1 MAMGASGSCARRGSS
16 GAIKRPDLAHGQ
28 SFSLIHRLACALE
41 GLLRRAGG
49 IDAGPVERTQ
59 IVGLLLAGDCGI
71 RIGGVAAA
79 RGQSCETGVQIG
91 IEEKAVEGYA
101 KDVSG

>member
-28 SFSLIHRLACALE
+28 SFSLIHHLGYALE

-59 IVGLLLAGDCGI
+59 IVDLLAAGDGGI
-71 RIGGVAAA
+71 GIGGIAAP
-79 RGQSCETGVQIG
+79 RGETSDAGVEIG
-91 IEEKAVEGYA
+91 VEEKAMEGHA
-101 KDVSG
+101 